1 MKQRFLNSGGESV
14 ATIALYAGE
23 MNRMSSLTGEVRK
36 SVDDYSSEL
45 FSLKSKA
52 LNIRKSVCNLDDVIG
67 MIQASTEI
75 QEKKIES
82 LENFSKKT
90 EEFTAEVVRIDEGVA
105 AVINQYK
112 EEFYNKY
119 DYLKPDAEKNFLEI
133 CFDSAAEWCKEHWKQ
148 IVTTVGIIVGAALA
162 IAAVAATGGVALV
175 PLLTALGVAAGTAA
189 NISLSVAAIAAVST
203 IGAATLNIV
212 DVWGKIDNPTFNTLQ
227 SALNWTS
234 TITNGLYDIGM
245 LYNAVRYK
253 FGGSFNRGSKGACE
267 ADGDVNP
274 GNFLSGMNAEDAK
287 KYLEWNDLVKKGLSV
302 EERYNLSKFGSIKTQ
317 LDYTTSTG
325 LKLQGTTG
333 KTTTIIG
340 NYNDDM
346 KYIVDELGNIKSTN
360 FGSKNGGFNILN
372 VPDEEF
378 SRLGREGFWKK
389 YNEPWLQSAID
400 RNDIIKVATYPGD
413 SVRYWFDADSVRH
426 LTGYGRELQVLED
439 AGYIYDSIIHSFIK

>member
-212 DVWGKIDNPTFNTLQ
+212 DIWGKIDNPTFNTLQ

-245 LYNAVRYK
+245 LYNAVTYK
-253 FGGSFNRGSKGACE
+253 FGGSFNRGSKVACE

-302 EERYNLSKFGSIKTQ
+302 EERYNLSK
-317 LDYTTSTG
+317 
-325 LKLQGTTG
+325 
-333 KTTTIIG
+333 
-340 NYNDDM
+340 
-346 KYIVDELGNIKSTN
+346 